1 MSLLAQLQPVP
12 QSIDWTTVLLAIIT
26 AVVTIT
32 GPLVAL
38 RVAHLST
45 RMRANT
51 KAVTEGTTAATEAAT
66 AAKDSAE
73 AAAEAAK
80 SNTETLGEVKHAVN
94 SNYSK
99 LEAALAERDK
109 KLEENVATILEL
121 TKDLAEAEAV
131 VKVQPQPPHSPL
143 PGSPALP
150 GTADNPIPIVLKAE
164 QVDALVEGDV
174 HVTRK
179 PKGPQADGG

>member
-1 MSLLAQLQPVP
+1 MSLLAQIQPGP

-38 RVAHLST
+38 RVAHLSN

-66 AAKDSAE
+66 KAKESAELAADAAKV
-73 AAAEAAK
+73 
-80 SNTETLGEVKHAVN
+80 NTETLGAVHLAVN
-94 SNYSK
+94 SNYEK
-99 LEAALAERDK
+99 LKAELAESNK
-109 KLEENVATILEL
+109 KIEDNFNTILEL

-150 GTADNPIPIVLKAE
+150 GTAENPIPIILKAE
-164 QVDALVEGDV
+164 HVDATSEVINVVKE
-174 HVTRK
+174 K
-179 PKGPQADGG
+179 KGPQTDGS